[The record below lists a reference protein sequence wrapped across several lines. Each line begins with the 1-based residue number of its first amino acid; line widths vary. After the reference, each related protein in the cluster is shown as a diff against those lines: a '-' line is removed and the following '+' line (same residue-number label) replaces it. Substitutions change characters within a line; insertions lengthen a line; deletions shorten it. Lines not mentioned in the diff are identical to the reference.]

1 MKNTTT
7 NRMIMAITAVIFAA
21 TITSCKKENDITP
34 NSNSNQNNTL
44 TGVNEKPVS
53 IITRDANNRIIL
65 EEKFTYAN
73 NNLVKYV
80 AKSANRT
87 DSVIVFQSASQNG
100 YKNIIAD
107 RNFSIQ
113 PQTMFLSSDKQMHDF
128 NTTNTAVTN
137 NFVIN
142 SNSTIKNVVSST
154 NSQQFL
160 IKNAQY
166 ENGNISSFIVNG
178 IGIDTVK
185 VTYDESVG
193 FKKGINELPVNFAP
207 FKLFKVL
214 ELNNMTT
221 TLMYSKLIKMVTLKN
236 NKLTNNFTVH
246 QYDYTLDSK
255 GRIISIVD
263 HKTIGTLHESVDFFD
278 TLTKT
283 ISYE

>member
-1 MKNTTT
+1 MKTTT
-7 NRMIMAITAVIFAA
+7 NRMMIAIIAVIFA
-21 TITSCKKENDITP
+21 TTFTSCKKENEVAP
-34 NSNSNQNNTL
+34 NGNSNNNTPAA
-44 TGVNEKPVS
+44 VNEKPLS
-53 IITRDANNRIIL
+53 IITKDASNRIIL

-87 DSVIVFQSASQNG
+87 DSIIVFQSANQNG
-100 YKNIIAD
+100 YKNIISD

-113 PQTMFLSSDKQMHDF
+113 PQTMFLSNDKQMHDF

-142 SNSTIKNVVSST
+142 TNSTIKNVV
-154 NSQQFL
+154 NSANNQQFL
-160 IKNAQY
+160 IKFAQY

-178 IGIDTVK
+178 IGVDTVK

-193 FKKGINELPVNFAP
+193 FKKGINELPVSFAP

-236 NKLTNNFTVH
+236 NKPTNNFTVH

-255 GRIISIVD
+255 GRISTIVD

-278 TLTKT
+278 TITKT